1 MRFRARKTFR
11 FGPFYPSP
19 AAGRSGSSSARSRTT
34 SPGARRPSTPPARV
48 ASTTSTAVVA
58 SADPT
63 QVTQFPP
70 PAPKSTLARRLTIF
84 VGIAAF
90 LFGIGVGWVPRR
102 SPTPAVSP
110 S

>member
-1 MRFRARKTFR
+1 MTDPQQREIHRM
-11 FGPFYPSP
+11 
-19 AAGRSGSSSARSRTT
+19 
-34 SPGARRPSTPPARV
+34 STPYY
-48 ASTTSTAVVA
+48 
-58 SADPT
+58 DPPRIP
-63 QVTQFPP
+63 QFPP

>member
-1 MRFRARKTFR
+1 MINAAVRQLLEGRELARWRRAAIKER
-11 FGPFYPSP
+11 YPGDGS
-19 AAGRSGSSSARSRTT
+19 AAREIHRMTTPYYDPPRT
-34 SPGARRPSTPPARV
+34 P
-48 ASTTSTAVVA
+48 
-58 SADPT
+58 
-63 QVTQFPP
+63 QLPP

-90 LFGIGVGWVPRR
+90 LFGIGVGRVPRR